1 VVPADGEV
9 AATLETTKKPGGVTG
24 KGFMPGRSGN
34 QTGRPRGFTGLAAYI
49 KERTNDGRRL
59 VDFALEILDGKP
71 IDMEMVLQSKEPG
84 GRPSVIHC
92 RQTPPPRL
100 RLEAAQWLADRG
112 WGKPIR
118 EVAVTPSRSFVVSHR
133 LYKPG
138 EDPLAASEGEVSM
151 PPAAKA
157 LPARG

>member
-1 VVPADGEV
+1 
-9 AATLETTKKPGGVTG
+9 
-24 KGFMPGRSGN
+24 M
-34 QTGRPRGFTGLAAYI
+34 
-49 KERTNDGRRL
+49 
-59 VDFALEILDGKP
+59 
-71 IDMEMVLQSKEPG
+71 
-84 GRPSVIHC
+84 IHC

-151 PPAAKA
+151 PPAADGVEGPRVKHVLA
-157 LPARG
+157 QACRR